1 MEKRSGQ
8 PFIVTLTAYGVLI
21 LGAGYCLGAIHDVF
35 IYSTIAGLPLSVP
48 AWYFPLSE
56 FAWGGIWLALGIGL
70 GLGKE
75 WSRRASLAAIP
86 IQCLAWL
93 ADERL
98 LSRSSIALQS
108 FGFDAGWRLILAAIG
123 IGGPALGGT
132 PGDGRAQNP
141 AASEKSTST
150 EKTTA
155 HVDR

>member
-8 PFIVTLTAYGVLI
+8 RFFVTLTAYGVLI

-35 IYSTIAGLPLSVP
+35 IYSTLAGLHLSVP
-48 AWYFPLSE
+48 AWYFPLSG

-75 WSRRASLAAIP
+75 WSRRAALAAIP

-98 LSRSSIALQS
+98 LSRSAIALQS
-108 FGFDAGWRLILAAIG
+108 FGFEAGLRLILAAIG
-123 IGGPALGGT
+123 IAILIGVGPLEDPGT
-132 PGDGRAQNP
+132 KP
-141 AASEKSTST
+141 AANEPIAPM